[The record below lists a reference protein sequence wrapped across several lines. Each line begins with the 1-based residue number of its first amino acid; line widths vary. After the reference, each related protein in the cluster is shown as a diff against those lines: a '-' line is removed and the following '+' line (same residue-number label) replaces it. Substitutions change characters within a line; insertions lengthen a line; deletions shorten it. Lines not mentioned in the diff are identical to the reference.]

1 MKRFALV
8 IISSCVMLFA
18 FAQEEIVFDTIP
30 KIKKD
35 SDVRSLNMTRPEIS
49 GESFS
54 PEQFNLFDPALFH
67 QPLLPDYTKNLD
79 FKKYLNPSGFTG
91 TSFSTYGFGYSPF
104 LTGERIFNQSAFRLN
119 EQFLIG
125 GNSFGARSVFDQPG
139 INSSIQDMSTKGASM
154 FIQYKV
160 SKNFKVETR
169 LSISNRQTPWI
180 P

>member
-18 FAQEEIVFDTIP
+18 FAQEEIVFDSIP
-30 KIKKD
+30 KIKKAPE
-35 SDVRSLNMTRPEIS
+35 VQTLNMIRPDIS

-54 PEQFNLFDPALFH
+54 SEQFNWIDPALFH

-79 FKKYLNPSGFTG
+79 FKKYLNPSGFTE
-91 TSFSTYGFGYSPF
+91 TSFSTFGFGYSPF

-119 EQFLIG
+119 KRFLIG
-125 GNSFGARSVFDQPG
+125 GNSFGARSVFDKPG
-139 INSSIQDMSTKGASM
+139 MNSSIQQMSTKGASM
-154 FIQYKV
+154 FMQYKV

-169 LSISNRQTPWI
+169 ISISNRQTPWI